1 MVDYNVPFS
10 GGRITIPSQAA
21 ADYLS
26 QHGEMKPQNKTL
38 REISTDATADKLM
51 ALGMSPFES
60 YKFSR
65 KVMGDENAERLV
77 DSIGAADFTP
87 AGLIFGA
94 EEARRDFL
102 NAEGAIDYI
111 APSVGL
117 GLSALEAAPGVGLA
131 AKAIRRGVV
140 QPVSRGL
147 AKAPTTPAYRGE
159 AQEIVG
165 DLQVGHPGRKDSG
178 WLGQGLY
185 FTNSPRIA
193 SMYSSMKAP
202 FGGAERAPNVM
213 PVNLSLKNPLVI
225 TSDQK
230 EALRFL
236 PDEARQN
243 WLNENV
249 ITKGHDGVTVRFPQR
264 EYEGGPFAEEYM
276 VLDPSQVRSRFDVP
290 EGPVRNFL
298 SSLKG
303 KL

>member
-10 GGRITIPSQAA
+10 GGQITIPSQAA
-21 ADYLS
+21 ADYINK
-26 QHGEMKPQNKTL
+26 HGEIYSQDKTW
-38 REISTDATADKLM
+38 RQRSTDAAADKLM
-51 ALGMSPFES
+51 AAGMSPYES
-60 YKFSR
+60 YKLAR
-65 KVMGDENAERLV
+65 KVMGDENAESMAG
-77 DSIGAADFTP
+77 SIGLADLLGVF
-87 AGLIFGA
+87 GL
-94 EEARRDFL
+94 EEDIRDFR
-102 NAEGAIDYI
+102 NAKGAIDYI
-111 APSVGL
+111 VPSVGL
-117 GLSALEAAPGVGLA
+117 AMTGLEALPMTSLA
-131 AKAIRRGVV
+131 AKAFQRGVV
-140 QPVSRGL
+140 QPISRWL

-165 DLQVGHPGRKDSG
+165 DLQIGHPGRKDSG

-185 FTNSPRIA
+185 FTSSPRIA

-230 EALRFL
+230 ETLRFL
-236 PDEARQN
+236 PDEAREN
-243 WLNENV
+243 WLNKNV
-249 ITKGHDGVTVRFPQR
+249 RAKGHDGVTVRFPQR
-264 EYEGGPFAEEYM
+264 EYEGGPFVEEYV
-276 VLDPSQVRSRFDVP
+276 VLDPSQIRSRFDVP

>member
-10 GGRITIPSQAA
+10 NGQITIPSQAA
-21 ADYLS
+21 ADYINK
-26 QHGEMKPQNKTL
+26 HGEMKSQDKTL
-38 REISTDATADKLM
+38 RQRSTDATADKLM
-51 ALGMSPFES
+51 ASGMSPYES
-60 YKFSR
+60 YKLAR
-65 KVMGDENAERLV
+65 KVMGDENAESLV
-77 DSIGAADFTP
+77 GSFGVADFTP
-87 AGLIFGA
+87 AGFIFGA
-94 EEARRDFL
+94 EEASRSFR
-102 NAEGAIDYI
+102 NAEGVIDYI

-117 GLSALEAAPGVGLA
+117 AMTALEALPITALA
-131 AKAIRRGVV
+131 AKALKRGVV
-140 QPVSRGL
+140 QPISRWL
-147 AKAPTTPAYRGE
+147 AKAPITPAYRGE

-165 DLQVGHPGRKDSG
+165 DLQIGHPGRKDSG

-185 FTNSPRIA
+185 FTSSPRIA

-230 EALRFL
+230 ETLRFL
-236 PDEARQN
+236 PDEAREN
-243 WLNENV
+243 WLNKNV
-249 ITKGHDGVTVRFPQR
+249 RAKGHDGVTVRFPQR
-264 EYEGGPFAEEYM
+264 EYEGGPFVEEYM

-298 SSLKG
+298 SALKG

>member
-10 GGRITIPSQAA
+10 NGQITIPSQAA
-21 ADYLS
+21 ADYINK
-26 QHGEMKPQNKTL
+26 HGEMKSQDKTW
-38 REISTDATADKLM
+38 RQRSTDATADKLM
-51 ALGMSPFES
+51 ASGMSPYES
-60 YKFSR
+60 YKLAR
-65 KVMGDENAERLV
+65 KVMGDENAESLAG
-77 DSIGAADFTP
+77 SIGVADLFGFF
-87 AGLIFGA
+87 GL
-94 EEARRDFL
+94 EEDIRDFR
-102 NAEGAIDYI
+102 NAKGPIDYI

-117 GLSALEAAPGVGLA
+117 AMTGLEVLPITALA
-131 AKAIRRGVV
+131 AKALKHGVV
-140 QPVSRGL
+140 QPISRWL

-165 DLQVGHPGRKDSG
+165 DLQIGHPGRKDSG

-185 FTNSPRIA
+185 FTSSPRIA
-193 SMYSSMKAP
+193 SMYSLMKAP

-230 EALRFL
+230 ETLRFL
-236 PDEARQN
+236 PPEAREN

-249 ITKGHDGVTVRFPQR
+249 RAKGHDGVTVRFPQR
-264 EYEGGPFAEEYM
+264 EYEGGPFVEEYM
-276 VLDPSQVRSRFDVP
+276 VLDPSQIRSRFDVP
-290 EGPVRNFL
+290 EGPVRSFL